1 MDGWMDAKV
10 GFFLLKDFIKFF
22 VYSKGMEGKTMGG
35 KKTGSDLEIEICNGA
50 SLMEFCYVIVF
61 F

>member
-1 MDGWMDAKV
+1 
-10 GFFLLKDFIKFF
+10 
-22 VYSKGMEGKTMGG
+22 MEGKTMGG